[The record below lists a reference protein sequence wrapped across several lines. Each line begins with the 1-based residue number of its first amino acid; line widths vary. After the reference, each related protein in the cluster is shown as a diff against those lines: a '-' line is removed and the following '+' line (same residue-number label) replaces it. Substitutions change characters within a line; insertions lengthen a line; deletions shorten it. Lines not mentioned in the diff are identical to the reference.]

1 MEAAMK
7 KYFTQS
13 IPVALV
19 VLFTVL
25 ANGCGNFSPTNE
37 IPPVTDFN
45 VSRYMGKWYEIA
57 RLPHS
62 FENGV
67 TDAQAIY
74 TLQDDGTIVIENSGV
89 KNTIP
94 TSAHAVARSAMPG
107 SDLGLLEVS
116 FFYPFY
122 TMYKIIYLNKDY
134 TLAIVTDNSMD
145 YLWILSR
152 KPLISKAELA
162 SCLDMLKKWGYA
174 VKLLQY
180 PTGEIENILSDHSE

>member
-1 MEAAMK
+1 MK
-7 KYFTQS
+7 KYFTKS
-13 IPVALV
+13 IPAALAALCTV
-19 VLFTVL
+19 FTT
-25 ANGCGNFSPTNE
+25 GCGNFSPTND

-57 RLPHS
+57 RLPHN

-67 TDAQAIY
+67 TDAQTVY
-74 TLQDDGTIVIENSGV
+74 TLQDDGTIVIENSGM
-89 KNTIP
+89 KNKIR
-94 TSAHAVARSAMPG
+94 TSAHAIARSVLPG
-107 SDLGLLEVS
+107 SDLGILEVS

-134 TLAIVTDNSMD
+134 TLAIVTGNSMD

-152 KPLISKAELA
+152 KPIISKAELA
-162 SCLDMLKKWGYA
+162 MCLKMLEKWGYA

-180 PTGEIENILSDHSE
+180 PTGEIESILSAQSE